1 MFFLSGIWNGLGE
14 VRAHK
19 LRSALTVTC
28 VLLGVAS
35 LVLIAGFIT
44 GLFQGWE
51 VYEQAYGWN
60 QQVSIEAQTPATGKG
75 PLPALSPGQ
84 TMADVW
90 AIQRLS
96 RHIEAVSAECQAGQ
110 SLTCG
115 PNATNETRAMGCT
128 PGTRVVKRYTVER
141 GRFITDLDLARASAV
156 IVLGSEPAHELFHG
170 RVDPLGRVVQIDRT
184 PFVVVGL
191 LPDYQE
197 VEGGYNYL
205 QYKNRVAFVP
215 LTAAQQRLGGT
226 GKISSLTL
234 RVDETANLAKLTDE
248 ATAILMGTHRGVRDF
263 TVENQQEN
271 LASEASM
278 RRNYYVVGCGVGAIT
293 LLVGGIGIMNL
304 MLASINERVREI
316 GIRLAVGAW
325 GRDIFI
331 QFLAEAVTLSGLG
344 GLAGVAVGVLA
355 IRALRHAMGAGTPG
369 SAPPVVSGPAVM
381 IGLGFSVIVGVVAGL
396 YPAARA
402 SRLDPIE
409 ALRYE

>member
-51 VYEQAYGWN
+51 VYEQAYGWS
-60 QQVSIEAQTPATGKG
+60 QQVSIDADTPKGGG
-75 PLPALSPGQ
+75 PLPAVSPGQ
-84 TMADVW
+84 TMADVR
-90 AIQRLS
+90 AILRLS
-96 RHIEAVSAECQAGQ
+96 RHIEAVSATCQAGR
-110 SLTCG
+110 SLTYG
-115 PNATNETRAMGCT
+115 GNASSVSTSGAT
-128 PGTRVVKRYTVER
+128 PGTADVERYTVAR
-141 GRFITDLDLARASAV
+141 GRFLTDLDVDRATPV
-156 IVLGSEPAHELFHG
+156 IVLGSEPAKELFRG
-170 RVDPLGRVVQIDRT
+170 RVDPLGRVVQIDRH
-184 PFVVVGL
+184 PFTVVGL
-191 LPDYQE
+191 FPEYKDM
-197 VEGGYNYL
+197 EGGYNYL
-205 QYKNRVAFVP
+205 RWKNQVAYVP
-215 LTAAQQRLGGT
+215 LTAAQRRLTGS
-226 GKISSLTL
+226 GKIDGLTL
-234 RVDETANLAKLTDE
+234 RVDDTANLARLTDE
-248 ATAILMGTHRGVRDF
+248 ASSILLGTHRGVRDF
-263 TVENQQEN
+263 AVENRQSN
-271 LASEASM
+271 LAAMASM
-278 RRNYYVVGCGVGAIT
+278 RRNYYVVGCGIGAVT

-344 GLAGVAVGVLA
+344 GLAGVAVGVLT

-369 SAPPVVSGPAVM
+369 SAPPVVSVPAVG
-381 IGLGFSVIVGVVAGL
+381 IGLGFSVVVGVVAGL

>member
-19 LRSALTVTC
+19 LRSMLTVTC

-51 VYEQAYGWN
+51 VYEQAYGWS
-60 QQVSIEAQTPATGKG
+60 QQVSIDPDAPKGGKG
-75 PLPALSPGQ
+75 PLPAVSPGQ
-84 TMADVW
+84 TMADVR
-90 AIQRLS
+90 AILRLS
-96 RHIEAVSAECQAGQ
+96 HHIEAVSATCQAGR
-110 SLTCG
+110 SLTYG
-115 PNATNETRAMGCT
+115 VSASSVNTSGAT
-128 PGTRVVKRYTVER
+128 PGTAVVSRYTVER
-141 GRFITDLDLARASAV
+141 GRFITDLDVERATPV
-156 IVLGSEPAHELFHG
+156 IVLGSEPAKDLFHG
-170 RVDPLGRVVQIDRT
+170 RVDPIGRVVQIDRH
-184 PFVVVGL
+184 PFTVVGL
-191 LPDYQE
+191 FPEYRDME
-197 VEGGYNYL
+197 SGYNYL
-205 QYKNRVAFVP
+205 RWKNRVAYVP
-215 LTAAQQRLGGT
+215 LTAAQQRLTGS
-226 GKISSLTL
+226 GKIDGLTL
-234 RVDETANLAKLTDE
+234 RVDATANLPRLTDE
-248 ATAILMGTHRGVRDF
+248 ASSILLGTHRGVHDF
-263 TVENQQEN
+263 TVENQQSN
-271 LASEASM
+271 LAAEASI

-325 GRDIFI
+325 GQDIFI

-344 GLAGVAVGVLA
+344 GLAGVGVGVLA

-369 SAPPVVSGPAVM
+369 SAPPVLSWPAIG
-381 IGLGFSVIVGVVAGL
+381 IGLAFSVIVGIVAGL